1 MKRRFQDSQLYADF
15 CDLAVMVLFTD
26 CLAVLIFALIW
37 KALTMH
43 GHR

>member
-1 MKRRFQDSQLYADF
+1 MNRRLTDSQLYRDF
-15 CDLAVMVLFTD
+15 RDLAVMVLFTD

-43 GHR
+43 WHR